1 MLPFKKE
8 LEEEALTI
16 QPLSKEEK
24 RDAYKLAWTYGHK
37 LGLSML
43 WWQLQGNVKVHGL
56 ERALDAVEHGNCM
69 IVWNHVSVP
78 DDFFLNA
85 LFYRPWSKR
94 GYLYDERYI
103 IYSMPD
109 RRILDACQ
117 MTEERSKRLRCILVD
132 RTDPNVGAK
141 GLITARKILRGGRTI
156 SGHLEEGRTY
166 GLSNTDKEL
175 IWEGD
180 RCIREISAS
189 MLLIANKETTFVPLY
204 CTAPHI
210 DDMPGEWSSSVREP
224 IRRIKGN
231 AGRRYLP
238 VEFNFGETFKL
249 PPDFTYKDG
258 EMREKVRRNIQER
271 ILRA

>member
-1 MLPFKKE
+1 M
-8 LEEEALTI
+8 AI

-24 RDAYKLAWTYGHK
+24 RDAYKLAWSYGHK

-43 WWQLQGNVKVHGL
+43 WWQLQGNVKVHGF

-94 GYLYDERYI
+94 SYLYDERYI

-117 MTEERSKRLRCILVD
+117 MTEERSRRLRCILVD
-132 RTDPNVGAK
+132 RSDPNVGAR
-141 GLITARKILRGGRTI
+141 GLIMARKVLRGGRTI
-156 SGHLEEGRTY
+156 SGHPEEGRTG
-166 GLSNTDKEL
+166 GLSNINKPL
-175 IWEGD
+175 IWLGD

-210 DDMPGEWSSSVREP
+210 DDMTSEWSSSVREP
-224 IRRIKGN
+224 IRRIRGK

-238 VEFNFGETFKL
+238 VEFNFGEAFKL
-249 PPDFTYKDG
+249 PANFNYKDVD
-258 EMREKVRRNIQER
+258 MREKVRRDVQER